1 MPRSRL
7 AASLMPRPW
16 GGGITSRT
24 VPWAAQPWSRGAQ
37 VEWRGEV
44 AGLLLQGLL
53 SQWATRAIQP
63 QRAEAVRHQRTVED
77 VCRAEPSSGFRKPD

>member
-24 VPWAAQPWSRGAQ
+24 VPGPLSRGAQ
-37 VEWRGEV
+37 VEWRGNV

-53 SQWATRAIQP
+53 SQWATRAVQP
-63 QRAEAVRHQRTVED
+63 QRAEAVCHQRTVED